1 MQVIESVHEM
11 QNVAMQLRFS
21 GHLIAL
27 VPTMG
32 CLHDGHLSLVRLAR
46 EKADRVIVSI
56 FVNPE
61 QFGPN
66 EDFADYPRT
75 WEEDLEACRACGVDF
90 VFHPSAEAMYPEGF
104 STFVEEK
111 QVSRGLCGISRPNH
125 FKGVSTVCL
134 KLFNLVRPDFSYFGQ
149 KDAQQCAVIKK
160 MVRDLNIPTEILVG
174 ATVREAD
181 GLAMSSRNRY
191 LSKSQRE
198 EALAINTSLSK
209 AKAMVESGVVN
220 VDRVIAEITH
230 LLALKRRIRVIYV
243 QVVDKETMEVVK
255 TIQPGQSRVCV
266 AVWIDD
272 IRLIDNCTL

>member
-32 CLHDGHLSLVRLAR
+32 CLHEGHLSLIRLAR

-66 EDFADYPRT
+66 EDFEDYPRT

-90 VFHPSAEAMYPEGF
+90 IFHPSADVMYPEGF

-111 QVSRGLCGISRPNH
+111 QVSRGLCGISRPIH

-255 TIQPGQSRVCV
+255 TIQPGQARVCV